1 MMKTRLSLLALFVF
15 GISMPALA
23 DADIP
28 LQPQHYNQDHQGE
41 DGGNV
46 IFNGSVYA
54 SPCVLAPQSRLQI
67 IEMGEISARRFHQAG
82 DRSQP
87 VLVRVELR
95 DCLKGASQA
104 RDSIA
109 SRTTGSSKHLYTT
122 CEQAVQLTFI
132 GESDE
137 HNRQLLRLTGSISGA
152 GIRLLDVK
160 ERALDINQTQPPFI
174 VKTGDSSLTFIAV
187 LESTG
192 RNVTA
197 GNFSGL
203 LRLKMEYL

>member
-23 DADIP
+23 EADIP
-28 LQPQHYNQDHQGE
+28 LQPQHYNRDHQGE

-87 VLVRVELR
+87 VLVR
-95 DCLKGASQA
+95 
-104 RDSIA
+104 
-109 SRTTGSSKHLYTT
+109 SS
-122 CEQAVQLTFI
+122 
-132 GESDE
+132 
-137 HNRQLLRLTGSISGA
+137 SG
-152 GIRLLDVK
+152 
-160 ERALDINQTQPPFI
+160 I
-174 VKTGDSSLTFIAV
+174 V
-187 LESTG
+187 
-192 RNVTA
+192 
-197 GNFSGL
+197 
-203 LRLKMEYL
+203 

>member
-1 MMKTRLSLLALFVF
+1 MMKTRLSLLALFIF
-15 GISMPALA
+15 AISMPALA

-28 LQPQHYNQDHQGE
+28 LKPQHYNQDHQGE
-41 DGGNV
+41 DGESV
-46 IFNGSVYA
+46 IFHGSVYA
-54 SPCVLAPQSRLQI
+54 SPCVLVPQSRLQVI
-67 IEMGEISARRFHQAG
+67 DMGEISAGRFHQVG

-87 VLVRVELR
+87 VRVHIEFR

-109 SRTTGSSKHLYTT
+109 SRTTGNRKQLYTT
-122 CEQAVQLTFI
+122 GEQAVQLTFI
-132 GESDE
+132 GESDAY
-137 HNRQLLRLTGSISGA
+137 NRRLLHLTGSISGA

-160 ERALDINQTQPPFI
+160 ERALDINQTQSPFI
-174 VKTGDSSLTFIAV
+174 VKTGDSSLTFFAV
-187 LESTG
+187 LESTAYD
-192 RNVTA
+192 VTA

>member
-67 IEMGEISARRFHQAG
+67 IEMGEISARRFHQAATG
-82 DRSQP
+82 VSRCWFTSNSRLP
-87 VLVRVELR
+87 ERR
-95 DCLKGASQA
+95 IAGA
-104 RDSIA
+104 
-109 SRTTGSSKHLYTT
+109 
-122 CEQAVQLTFI
+122 
-132 GESDE
+132 
-137 HNRQLLRLTGSISGA
+137 RQHRIKDNG
-152 GIRLLDVK
+152 
-160 ERALDINQTQPPFI
+160 
-174 VKTGDSSLTFIAV
+174 
-187 LESTG
+187 
-192 RNVTA
+192 
-197 GNFSGL
+197 
-203 LRLKMEYL
+203 

>member
-1 MMKTRLSLLALFVF
+1 M
-15 GISMPALA
+15 
-23 DADIP
+23 
-28 LQPQHYNQDHQGE
+28 
-41 DGGNV
+41 

-122 CEQAVQLTFI
+122 GEQAVQLTFI

>member
-28 LQPQHYNQDHQGE
+28 LQPQHYNRDHQGE

-122 CEQAVQLTFI
+122 GEQAVQLTFI

-160 ERALDINQTQPPFI
+160 ENR
-174 VKTGDSSLTFIAV
+174 
-187 LESTG
+187 
-192 RNVTA
+192 R
-197 GNFSGL
+197 
-203 LRLKMEYL
+203 

>member
-23 DADIP
+23 EADIP
-28 LQPQHYNQDHQGE
+28 LQPQHYNRDHQGE

-109 SRTTGSSKHLYTT
+109 SRTTGNSKHLYTT
-122 CEQAVQLTFI
+122 GEQAVQLTFI

-137 HNRQLLRLTGSISGA
+137 HNRQLLRLTGSI
-152 GIRLLDVK
+152 
-160 ERALDINQTQPPFI
+160 NQTQPPFI

-187 LESTG
+187 LESTA